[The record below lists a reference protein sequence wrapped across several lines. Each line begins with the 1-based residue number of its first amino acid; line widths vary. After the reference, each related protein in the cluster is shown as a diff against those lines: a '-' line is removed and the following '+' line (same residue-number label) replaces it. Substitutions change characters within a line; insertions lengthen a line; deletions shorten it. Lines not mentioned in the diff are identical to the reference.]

1 MNCFSVRYGGF
12 WFGLFYQCYAA
23 QQNDDV
29 DEELEEFVLYDEETG
44 LPAVEETPP
53 GSLRRVHIEDR
64 TATVTVWQTQRHG
77 SAMDAARSPPERQ
90 YFTSLAPTLAAAALR
105 RVLLLIFIILLP
117 PNLTALVLISTLQK
131 TPSLPASI

>member
-1 MNCFSVRYGGF
+1 M
-12 WFGLFYQCYAA
+12 FYQCYAA

-29 DEELEEFVLYDEETG
+29 DEELEEFVLYDDETG

-77 SAMDAARSPPERQ
+77 SAWMEQPDLRPSANIS
-90 YFTSLAPTLAAAALR
+90 PTLAAAAALR

-131 TPSLPASI
+131 TPSLPASF